1 MQVIDEFLEGGVASL
16 GQIIDTNSCTNLMKQ
31 IKQLIPLNE
40 DFFKDN
46 IFLKKNEA
54 NPHQSNRTGGE
65 RGVHTKQ
72 GRNLTEQVNLDFI
85 EKNPKLQQYLSKILG
100 HDYKIMHKKF
110 VLGVPRNFI
119 PKWITKET
127 DNVRIAGLNSYVK
140 PEYRGIT
147 YFHGI
152 DFHMDLL
159 DHKNRIGDF
168 ITLYVY
174 IQDVTPSM
182 SPLFVVPK
190 SHIFGA
196 LPFPYDVKILKKNKL
211 SLGDGKGKSEILDFK
226 MLTGAAGSAFFW
238 SEYTLHGTQPTAET
252 TVPRISLRYLIERG
266 SSDEELPID
275 KLLKKVNGS
284 LSIKSKDWKTFT
296 KKKEFYTE
304 SPLKRLNSK

>member
-1 MQVIDEFLEGGVASL
+1 MQVVDEFLEEGFASL

-54 NPHQSNRTGGE
+54 NPHLGE
-65 RGVHTKQ
+65 RGVGSKQ

-100 HDYKIMHKKF
+100 HDYKIMRKKF

-119 PKWITKET
+119 PEWITKET

-174 IQDVTPSM
+174 IQDVTPNM

-196 LPFPYDVKILKKNKL
+196 LPFPYDVKILNENKL
-211 SLGDGKGKSEILDFK
+211 SLGDGKSKSEILDYK
-226 MLTGAAGSAFFW
+226 MLTGTAGSAFFW
-238 SEYTLHGTQPTAET
+238 SEYTLHGTQPTNET
-252 TVPRISLRYLIERG
+252 IMPRISLRYLIERG